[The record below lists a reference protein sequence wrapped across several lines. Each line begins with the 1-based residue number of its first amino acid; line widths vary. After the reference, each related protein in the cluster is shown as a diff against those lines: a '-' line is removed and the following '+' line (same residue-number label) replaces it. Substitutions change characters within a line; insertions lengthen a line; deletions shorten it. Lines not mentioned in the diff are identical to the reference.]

1 MVLRVVMVLIESKL
15 AREILKQ
22 ALIVVIKRSI

>member
-22 ALIVVIKRSI
+22 ALIVVIKRTI

>member
-1 MVLRVVMVLIESKL
+1 MRVVMVLIESKL

>member
-1 MVLRVVMVLIESKL
+1 MVLRVVMVLIESKI

>member
-1 MVLRVVMVLIESKL
+1 MIFRVITFLIASKM

-22 ALIVVIKRSI
+22 TLIVVIKRSI